1 MDGGV
6 DTGTSRPT
14 TTVDRPA
21 LAGQVLLGL
30 ALFGVY
36 LLIDAIGGAGRRTE
50 ALRHG
55 RWLFDLEQRLHIDVE
70 RSLNGWLAP
79 HHTLS
84 TLANYE
90 YATTYILSAI
100 ILLAWVWLRRPEQ
113 WRFARDSF
121 VVLNLIAFATFLL
134 YPTAPPR
141 MLSGLGFVD
150 TVSRGHTVG
159 SWGSGLV
166 DTANQLAAMPSL
178 HIGWALWV
186 SVVLARFT
194 VGWRWQ
200 VLSAM
205 HVLLTLF
212 VVMATA
218 NHYLLDAVAVVV
230 PILVGVWYA
239 QWRHDGPPGEV
250 VASCDAFFLHVEAT
264 GAPQHVGGVV
274 LLDRPPGNP
283 RPTVEQLRAVV
294 RDDLLPRTRF
304 HQRLAP
310 RAAGSRTLRR
320 HRWVD
325 TDVDLSVQVLEQHAP
340 GGLDDLW
347 RLIGEAAAEP
357 LPRDRPLWRWVIV
370 PDVDLDRSAAYV
382 LVHHAMAD
390 GLGTVARA
398 LDVFRPRT
406 VLPAPP
412 QPPPAGPV
420 RRAVRRAAKGIGTG
434 AVVVAGLGQLATDGG
449 AARLPEGSTRRSF
462 AGACV
467 ALDDLRAAARR
478 HAVRVTDVVLM
489 VAAEGVRRAAP
500 GLVDTAG
507 GSIRVAVTQ
516 TLAAP
521 GTTRSGNATTSVMI
535 DVPLDDRPLADRLAD
550 VARATARR
558 RRPTRLVASR
568 FVMAT
573 ALRAVPEPAAAWF
586 ARTVYGGRF
595 FHAVVSNMPGP
606 ADRLT
611 LLGLHA
617 PTALPILPVAPGA
630 AMSLGALTWSG
641 RVGLGVATDAA
652 LVDAAAVAVAVPDAL
667 AELLGS
673 AGRRPGE
680 DEEQAGALPR

>member
-1 MDGGV
+1 
-6 DTGTSRPT
+6 
-14 TTVDRPA
+14 
-21 LAGQVLLGL
+21 
-30 ALFGVY
+30 
-36 LLIDAIGGAGRRTE
+36 
-50 ALRHG
+50 
-55 RWLFDLEQRLHIDVE
+55 
-70 RSLNGWLAP
+70 
-79 HHTLS
+79 
-84 TLANYE
+84 
-90 YATTYILSAI
+90 
-100 ILLAWVWLRRPEQ
+100 
-113 WRFARDSF
+113 
-121 VVLNLIAFATFLL
+121 
-134 YPTAPPR
+134 
-141 MLSGLGFVD
+141 
-150 TVSRGHTVG
+150 
-159 SWGSGLV
+159 
-166 DTANQLAAMPSL
+166 
-178 HIGWALWV
+178 
-186 SVVLARFT
+186 
-194 VGWRWQ
+194 
-200 VLSAM
+200 
-205 HVLLTLF
+205 
-212 VVMATA
+212 MATG
-218 NHYLLDAVAVVV
+218 NHYLLDAVAALV
-230 PILVGVWYA
+230 PVLLGAAWA
-239 QWRHDGPPGEV
+239 RWRWFAAAAAGEPL
-250 VASCDAFFLHVEAT
+250 ASCDAFFLHVEET

-274 LLDRPPGNP
+274 LLDRPPGAP

-310 RAAGSRTLRR
+310 RVPGSRTVRR

-325 TDVDLSVQVLEQHAP
+325 TDVDLADHVLEQHAP
-340 GGLDDLW
+340 GGLEDLW

-357 LPRDRPLWRWVIV
+357 LPRDRPLWRWVLV
-370 PDVDLDRSAAYV
+370 PDVGQDRSAAYV

-412 QPPPAGPV
+412 QRPPAGPV
-420 RRAVRRAAKGIGTG
+420 RDAVRRAARAVGTG
-434 AVVVAGLGQLATDGG
+434 AVVAAGLGQLATDGG
-449 AARLPEGSTRRSF
+449 AARLPEGSSGRSF
-462 AGACV
+462 AGAWMG
-467 ALDDLRAAARR
+467 LDDLRAAARC
-478 HAVRVTDVVLM
+478 HAVRVTDVVLL

-500 GLVDTAG
+500 GLVATAG

-521 GTTRSGNATTSVMI
+521 GTTRTGNATTSVMI
-535 DVPLDDRPLADRLAD
+535 DVPLDDRPLTDRLAD

-558 RRPTRLVASR
+558 RRPPRLVASR

-611 LLGLHA
+611 LLGLDA

-641 RVGLGVATDAA
+641 RVGLGVATDPA
-652 LVDAAAVAVAVPDAL
+652 LVDAAAVAAAVPDAL
-667 AELLGS
+667 AQLLGS